1 MADVLTN
8 KIVTI
13 RKEQQCWGCTE
24 SFPKGTRLRYSKH
37 VDGGVFQS
45 AYWCRVC
52 DATYDDDMDPYGD
65 GIGFGEAI
73 EWYTWEEND
82 KKLPRTY

>member
-13 RKEQQCWGCTE
+13 RKDQQCWGCTE

-37 VDGGVFQS
+37 VDAGDFQS
-45 AYWCRVC
+45 SYWCRVC
-52 DATYDDDMDPYGD
+52 DVTFDKYKENYED
-65 GIGFGEAI
+65 GIGFGDAT
-73 EWYTWEEND
+73 EWDDWKRNAN
-82 KKLPRTY
+82 KLPRTY